1 MTFAGC
7 GDFFNP
13 DTDDELNG
21 NDYISSKTEMY
32 TGFLGIM
39 TKLQAVGDKEIL
51 LTDTRADLLE
61 PTTQSTS
68 ELISLYNYAPKLTG
82 NSYADPAGYYDVII
96 ACNDYL
102 SKMTEFKQKYP
113 QLVEEEVYDAL
124 ISSTVRIKV
133 WTYKT
138 IGEIYGQAVWF
149 DDPVTKFED
158 ITKSDKY
165 QLLDMDALTDKCIA
179 LMDNGYNNIA
189 SKDRKSVV

>member
-1 MTFAGC
+1 MNIKSDRTMKKTIIYTMMLALSMTFASC
-7 GDFFNP
+7 GDFYTP

-32 TGFLGIM
+32 TGFVGIM

-68 ELISLYNYAPKLTG
+68 ELISLYNYAPNLTG

-102 SKMTEFKQKYP
+102 SKMTEFKQK
-113 QLVEEEVYDAL
+113 
-124 ISSTVRIKV
+124 
-133 WTYKT
+133 
-138 IGEIYGQAVWF
+138 
-149 DDPVTKFED
+149 
-158 ITKSDKY
+158 
-165 QLLDMDALTDKCIA
+165 
-179 LMDNGYNNIA
+179 
-189 SKDRKSVV
+189 